1 MSLKIVTGSLTDFL
15 ESARETAREIDAGQ
29 SLTPKQTL
37 WVEAEDLVQ
46 LLQPQRLRLVH
57 YLKSHSRV
65 VLLDLAQALQRQPR
79 SVSRD
84 LTVLAKYQLIRLTES
99 PHTHRQ
105 VDQLVEP
112 LFDHEGIEL
121 RVRM

>member
-1 MSLKIVTGSLTDFL
+1 MSLKLVTGTLADFFA
-15 ESARETAREIDAGQ
+15 SARDTAREIDAGQ
-29 SLTPKQTL
+29 SLTHKQIL
-37 WVEAEDLVQ
+37 WIEAEDLVK
-46 LLQPQRLRLVH
+46 LLHPQRLRLVH
-57 YLKSHSRV
+57 YLKGHSRV
-65 VLLDLAQALQRQPR
+65 VLLELAQALQRQPS

-84 LTVLAKYQLIRLTES
+84 LAVLAKYQLIRMTQS

-112 LFDHEGIEL
+112 LFSQEGIEL